1 MGTIVGSASTEIESP
16 IASVYEA
23 AADVEGSPRWQPEI
37 KVAEC
42 RQRDEE
48 GNQVLVHIET
58 DAKVRRL
65 GSEMRFSYAEPTR
78 ISWFQEEGDLKS
90 VDGSWQL
97 EDLGD
102 GRTRATYH
110 LEVDLGRKLGVLIRG
125 PLVDLLRGRMVDTMP
140 EKLKHFVEREA
151 A

>member
-1 MGTIVGSASTEIESP
+1 MGTIDGSASAEIEAP
-16 IASVYEA
+16 IADVYRV

-42 RQRDEE
+42 QERD
-48 GNQVLVHIET
+48 GDGDQVLVHMET

-78 ISWFQEEGDLKS
+78 ISWAQEDGDLKS
-90 VDGSWQL
+90 VVGSWEL

-102 GRTRATYH
+102 GRTRATYS
-110 LEVDLGRKLGVLIRG
+110 LEVDLGRALGLIIRG
-125 PLVDLLRGRMVDTMP
+125 PLVGVLRGQLVESMP
-140 EKLKHFVEREA
+140 DKLKRFVENDA